1 MLFRSGEGVMQVGWQ
16 TINGERFYFDPAT
29 GVMQTGLISD
39 GTAQYYLSPNGV
51 VTIGWQDV
59 NGHRYHFDET
69 TGAMSVNTIVTTNG
83 VNFYVGMDGT
93 MQTGWQTIGGAM
105 YYFQAD
111 GSMAVN
117 VTLNVDGVDY
127 LFDGNGIGTP
137 IIAPVIPE
145 VPVAP
150 GVVPAM

>member
-1 MLFRSGEGVMQVGWQ
+1 M
-16 TINGERFYFDPAT
+16 
-29 GVMQTGLISD
+29 
-39 GTAQYYLSPNGV
+39 
-51 VTIGWQDV
+51 